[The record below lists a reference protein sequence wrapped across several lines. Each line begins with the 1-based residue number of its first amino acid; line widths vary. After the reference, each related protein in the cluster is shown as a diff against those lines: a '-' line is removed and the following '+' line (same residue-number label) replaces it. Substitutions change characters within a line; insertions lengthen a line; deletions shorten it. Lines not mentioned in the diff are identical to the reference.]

1 MRYQLITIGNVKR
14 SFYADGCAFY
24 LERLKNYAKVDVLE
38 IKEHGLK
45 KHSASQ
51 AETVKQAES
60 EALLK
65 AASGFVVAL
74 DETGKTFTS
83 EKLSQRITTL
93 ENQSISLV
101 SILIGSAEGHS
112 ETLKKTANELWSLSA
127 LTLPHELA
135 RLMLLEQLY
144 RAETIRAGHPYH
156 RQ

>member
-1 MRYQLITIGNVKR
+1 MRYQLIAIGNVKR
-14 SFYADGCAFY
+14 NFYAEGCAFY
-24 LERLKNYAKVDVLE
+24 LERLKNYAKTEVIE
-38 IKEHGLK
+38 IKEQK
-45 KHSASQ
+45 AINS
-51 AETVKQAES
+51 ETVKQVES

-65 AASGFVVAL
+65 AASGFTVAL

-83 EKLSQRITTL
+83 EKLAQRITTL

-101 SILIGSAEGHS
+101 SILIGGAEGHS
-112 ETLKKTANELWSLSA
+112 DRLKKTVNELWSLSA

-135 RLMLLEQLY
+135 RLVLLEQLY

>member
-1 MRYQLITIGNVKR
+1 MRYQLVTIGNLKR
-14 SFYADGCAFY
+14 RFYAEGCAFY

-38 IKEHGLK
+38 LKEHK
-45 KHSASQ
+45 ASQ
-51 AETVKQAES
+51 AEAVKGAES
-60 EALLK
+60 EALMK

-83 EKLSQRITTL
+83 EKLAQRITTL
-93 ENQSISLV
+93 ENQSISLL

-112 ETLKKTANELWSLSA
+112 ATLKKTANELWSLSA

-135 RLMLLEQLY
+135 RMVLLEQLY

-156 RQ
+156 RG

>member
-1 MRYQLITIGNVKR
+1 MRYQLVTIGNVKR

-24 LERLKNYAKVDVLE
+24 LERLKNYAKVDVTE
-38 IKEHGLK
+38 IKEYK
-45 KHSASQ
+45 ASQ
-51 AETVKQAES
+51 AEIVKQVES
-60 EALLK
+60 ETLLK

-93 ENQSISLV
+93 ENQSISSV
-101 SILIGSAEGHS
+101 SILIGGAEGHS
-112 ETLKKTANELWSLSA
+112 EHLKKTVNELWSLSS

-135 RLMLLEQLY
+135 RLVLLEQLY

>member
-1 MRYQLITIGNVKR
+1 MRYQLVTIGSVKR
-14 SFYADGCAFY
+14 SFYAEGCAFY
-24 LERLKNYAKVDVLE
+24 LGRLKNYSKVEVVEL
-38 IKEHGLK
+38 KEHK
-45 KHSASQ
+45 AAN

-65 AASGFVVAL
+65 AASGYIIAL

-83 EKLSQRITTL
+83 EKLAQKITTL

-101 SILIGSAEGHS
+101 SLLIGGAEGHS
-112 ETLKKTANELWSLSA
+112 DVLKKSAKELWSLSA

-135 RLMLLEQLY
+135 RLLLLEQLY

>member
-1 MRYQLITIGNVKR
+1 MRYQLIAIGNVKR
-14 SFYADGCAFY
+14 NFYAKGCAFY
-24 LERLKNYAKVDVLE
+24 LERLKNYAKVEVLE
-38 IKEHGLK
+38 IKEHK
-45 KHSASQ
+45 ANH

-65 AASGFVVAL
+65 AASGYIIAL

-83 EKLSQRITTL
+83 EKLSQRVTTL

-101 SILIGSAEGHS
+101 SILIGGAEGHS
-112 ETLKKTANELWSLSA
+112 DTLKKTVNELWSLSA

-135 RLMLLEQLY
+135 RLVLLEQLY

>member
-1 MRYQLITIGNVKR
+1 MRYHLIAIGNLKR
-14 SFYADGCAFY
+14 KFYADGCAFY
-24 LERLKNYAKVDVLE
+24 LERLKTYAKVE
-38 IKEHGLK
+38 ISELKEHK
-45 KHSASQ
+45 STSS
-51 AETVKQAES
+51 ETVKQLES

-65 AASGFVVAL
+65 AASRFVIAL

-93 ENQSISLV
+93 ENQSVSLV
-101 SILIGSAEGHS
+101 SILIGGAEGHS
-112 ETLKKTANELWSLSA
+112 EHLKKTVNELWSLSL

-135 RLMLLEQLY
+135 RLVLLEQLY

>member
-1 MRYQLITIGNVKR
+1 MRYQLVTIGNVKR
-14 SFYADGCAFY
+14 GFYAEGCTFY
-24 LERLKNYAKVDVLE
+24 FERLKNYAKIEVIEL
-38 IKEHGLK
+38 KEHK
-45 KHSASQ
+45 ATNSESIKH
-51 AETVKQAES
+51 AES

-65 AASGFVVAL
+65 AASGYVIAL
-74 DETGKTFTS
+74 DETGKIFTS

-101 SILIGSAEGHS
+101 SILIGGAEGHS
-112 ETLKKTANELWSLSA
+112 DVLKTSAKELWSLSA

-135 RLMLLEQLY
+135 RLVLLEQLY

>member
-1 MRYQLITIGNVKR
+1 MRYHLIAIGNVKR
-14 SFYADGCAFY
+14 KFYANGCAFY
-24 LERLKNYAKVDVLE
+24 LERLKNYAKVDILE
-38 IKEHGLK
+38 IKEYK
-45 KHSASQ
+45 ASQ
-51 AETVKQAES
+51 TETVKQVES

-83 EKLSQRITTL
+83 EKLAQRITTL
-93 ENQSISLV
+93 ENQSISLI
-101 SILIGSAEGHS
+101 SILIGGAEGHS
-112 ETLKKTANELWSLSA
+112 ETLKKTVNELWSLSA

-135 RLMLLEQLY
+135 RLVLLEQLY